1 MGDSFITIVAI
12 VLVAIL
18 MFIFPLMAISEQSDI
33 IAQSSVQKLTADFVD
48 EVRTTGKITAEDY
61 SKYEESLA
69 ATGNSYEVEMEL
81 QILDENVG
89 VKTAQADLTKIGENQ
104 YYTKYTTQILQELGV
119 GTSAVGEE
127 LKLKEGDIITK
138 IDDITINKMSELR
151 SYIYTKKVGDTV
163 NLTVLRKN
171 REYNIQI
178 TLRKK
183 S

>member
-119 GTSAVGEE
+119 GTPAVGEE
-127 LKLKEGDIITK
+127 LKLKEGDIISVSVKNTNT
-138 IDDITINKMSELR
+138 TISQILR
-151 SYIYTKKVGDTV
+151 NFMYRVTGNTTYQIAAQQSGIVTV
-163 NLTVLRKN
+163 TAK
-171 REYNIQI
+171 
-178 TLRKK
+178 
-183 S
+183 